1 MTNKLDFQA
10 LEDKVAGEDT
20 NWKSRDPNPVV
31 QMSLRMHEKTY
42 GVFRHMC
49 STERRTNG
57 DMLEVL
63 MKFYV
68 ENQPENSASRK

>member
-1 MTNKLDFQA
+1 MSNKLDFQA
-10 LEDKVAGEDT
+10 LEDKVASEDK

-49 STERRTNG
+49 ATERRTNG

-63 MKFYV
+63 MKHYV
-68 ENQPENSASRK
+68 ENAPKEASTRK